1 MNILSAIERDRS
13 AFVFP
18 ATRGD
23 GHFKGAK
30 KIWNQ
35 ARSKAGLPGRV
46 RYHAR
51 HAMATFALADGV
63 DAVSVAAILGH
74 KGPRTTLATYAHVID
89 KSAAHAV
96 ENVGGKIATALM
108 DSASLIPGH
117 RP

>member
-1 MNILSAIERDRS
+1 MPCFSHFSDRP
-13 AFVFP
+13 FP

-23 GHFKGAK
+23 GHFMGAK

-74 KGPRTTLATYAHVID
+74 RGPRTTLATYAHVID

-96 ENVGGKIATALM
+96 EAVSSKFANAMLAADENADRCSGRI
-108 DSASLIPGH
+108 
-117 RP
+117 